1 VTEELNAAEKCHSPL
16 TIGHLSE
23 RRALLNW
30 SRLPKDKDSTGAAS
44 AEVEKPRVVVDFE
57 LLRTY
62 AAQNF
67 RDLGGHP
74 AASGRR
80 VRAGRIFRSSHL
92 AEIPP
97 ESPISQLE
105 LRTLVTLQSRTE
117 VKHMGAPVPAARRG
131 VRWEHIPMGDAW
143 FNDQGFTRIVTE
155 PGREH
160 LALVMHFRQDWR
172 RFFKLLAERDVYPL
186 LFHCSAGR
194 DRTGVGA
201 AMLLSMLGVE
211 RSRIVAD
218 FLESNVV
225 FAKIPLAAEQLDP
238 VFALIDE
245 NGGIEGFMREVI
257 GLEADELAIIQE
269 ELLEDR
275 VVDQAGR

>member
-1 VTEELNAAEKCHSPL
+1 MTKNFNDDDVTEP
-16 TIGHLSE
+16 
-23 RRALLNW
+23 
-30 SRLPKDKDSTGAAS
+30 P
-44 AEVEKPRVVVDFE
+44 EKPRVVVDFE
-57 LLRTY
+57 LLRSF

-74 AASGRR
+74 VGNRRR

-92 AEIPP
+92 AEVPP
-97 ESPISQLE
+97 ESPISRLE
-105 LRTLVTLQSRTE
+105 LRTLVTLQSRAE
-117 VKHMGAPVPAARRG
+117 VKHLGAPQPAGRRG
-131 VRWEHIPMGDAW
+131 VRWEHIPMGDEW
-143 FNDQGFTRIVTE
+143 FNDQGYTRIATE

-160 LALVMHFRQDWR
+160 LALVMHFRHDWR

-211 RSRIVAD
+211 RNRIVAD
-218 FLESNVV
+218 FLESNLV
-225 FAKIPLAAEQLDP
+225 FSKIPLAAEQLDP
-238 VFALIDE
+238 VFELIDE

-257 GLEADELAIIQE
+257 GLDARELSFIRE
-269 ELLEDR
+269 DLLED
-275 VVDQAGR
+275 

>member
-1 VTEELNAAEKCHSPL
+1 LGWVAHLPEEKKITVAPADPPE
-16 TIGHLSE
+16 T
-23 RRALLNW
+23 
-30 SRLPKDKDSTGAAS
+30 
-44 AEVEKPRVVVDFE
+44 PRVVVDFD
-57 LLRTY
+57 LLRTF

-74 AASGRR
+74 AADSRR

-92 AEIPP
+92 AEVPP
-97 ESPISQLE
+97 ESPISSLE
-105 LRTLVTLQSRTE
+105 LRTLVTLQSRVE
-117 VKHMGAPVPAARRG
+117 VKHMGVPVPASRRG
-131 VRWEHIPMGDAW
+131 VRWEHIPMGDEW
-143 FNDQGFTRIVTE
+143 FNDQGYTRIVTD

-160 LALVMHFRQDWR
+160 LALVMHFRHDWR

-201 AMLLSMLGVE
+201 AMLLSMLGVDRE
-211 RSRIVAD
+211 RIVAD

-238 VFALIDE
+238 VFEMIDE

-257 GLEADELAIIQE
+257 GLDRGELAIIRE
-269 ELLEDR
+269 DLLED
-275 VVDQAGR
+275 

>member
-1 VTEELNAAEKCHSPL
+1 MPKNENKTE
-16 TIGHLSE
+16 
-23 RRALLNW
+23 
-30 SRLPKDKDSTGAAS
+30 DGA
-44 AEVEKPRVVVDFE
+44 EKPRVAVDFD

-74 AASGRR
+74 AANRRR

-92 AEIPP
+92 AEVPP
-97 ESPISQLE
+97 ESPISQLK
-105 LRTLVTLQSRTE
+105 LRTLVTLQSRAE
-117 VKHMGAPVPAARRG
+117 VKHLGVPEPASRRG
-131 VRWEHIPMGDAW
+131 VRWEHIPIGDEW
-143 FNDQGFTRIVTE
+143 FNDQGYTGIAIQ

-160 LALVMHFRQDWR
+160 LALVMHFRRDWC

-201 AMLLSMLGVE
+201 AMLLSMLGVD
-211 RSRIVAD
+211 RDRIVAD
-218 FLESNVV
+218 FLESNLV
-225 FAKIPLAAEQLDP
+225 FTQILLTAGQLDP
-238 VFALIDE
+238 VFELIDD

-257 GLEADELAIIQE
+257 GLEPRELAIIQE
-269 ELLEDR
+269 DLLED
-275 VVDQAGR
+275 

>member
-1 VTEELNAAEKCHSPL
+1 MPEEKKPTADPAEVTEA
-16 TIGHLSE
+16 
-23 RRALLNW
+23 
-30 SRLPKDKDSTGAAS
+30 
-44 AEVEKPRVVVDFE
+44 PRVVVDFE
-57 LLRTY
+57 LLRTF

-74 AASGRR
+74 AGNKRR

-92 AEIPP
+92 AEVPP
-97 ESPISQLE
+97 ESPISNLE
-105 LRTLVTLQSRTE
+105 LRTLVTLQSRVE
-117 VKHMGAPVPAARRG
+117 VKHMGVPVPASRRG

-143 FNDQGFTRIVTE
+143 FNDQGYTRIVTE

-160 LALVMHFRQDWR
+160 LALVMHFRDDWR

-211 RSRIVAD
+211 RDRIVAD
-218 FLESNVV
+218 FLESNVT
-225 FAKIPLAAEQLDP
+225 FAQIPLAAEQLDP
-238 VFALIDE
+238 VFELIDE

-257 GLEADELAIIQE
+257 GLDASALSIIRE
-269 ELLEDR
+269 DLLED
-275 VVDQAGR
+275 

>member
-1 VTEELNAAEKCHSPL
+1 MPPHACLLVALRALLDSLKKPSLCNNPLAKNKHKTDNAAEK
-16 TIGHLSE
+16 TE
-23 RRALLNW
+23 Q
-30 SRLPKDKDSTGAAS
+30 
-44 AEVEKPRVVVDFE
+44 PRVAVDFE

-74 AASGRR
+74 AANNRC

-92 AEIPP
+92 AEVPP
-97 ESPISQLE
+97 ESPISKLK
-105 LRTLVTLQSRTE
+105 LRTLVTLQSRAE
-117 VKHMGAPVPAARRG
+117 VKHLGAPVPASRRG
-131 VRWEHIPMGDAW
+131 VRWEHIPMGDDW
-143 FNDQGFTRIVTE
+143 FNNQGYTRMAAQ

-160 LALVMHFRQDWR
+160 LALVMHFRRDWR

-211 RSRIVAD
+211 RDRIVAD
-218 FLESNVV
+218 FLESNLVYTK
-225 FAKIPLAAEQLDP
+225 FLLAAEQLDP
-238 VFALIDE
+238 VFELIDE
-245 NGGIEGFMREVI
+245 KGGIEGFMREVI
-257 GLEADELAIIQE
+257 GLNDPDIATIRSD
-269 ELLEDR
+269 LLD
-275 VVDQAGR
+275 